1 MRTWQS
7 RDAAPGG
14 SNGFARVPPAAAR
27 SAQNVHSAAQRDGR
41 SNVHFMNGAKPLTQ
55 DDEELAA
62 RLKARDLE
70 ALGELYRRYGDAMR
84 TLARSMMRNVDH
96 ADDVVADS
104 LVRIRD
110 AAPGFRGPRG
120 LKTWV
125 LRIVANRCRDA
136 LRRRRF
142 EGGSPDELDPLAHA
156 GLRVDPGAEWD
167 EALDHPELLR
177 ALERAIAALPEEQR
191 EAVILKERLGLSVAE
206 TAQAMKISEG
216 AVKSRLFRAR
226 AALHAALKDWRPNA

>member
-1 MRTWQS
+1 
-7 RDAAPGG
+7 
-14 SNGFARVPPAAAR
+14 
-27 SAQNVHSAAQRDGR
+27 
-41 SNVHFMNGAKPLTQ
+41 
-55 DDEELAA
+55 
-62 RLKARDLE
+62 
-70 ALGELYRRYGDAMR
+70 MR
-84 TLARSMMRNVDH
+84 TLARSMLRNREQ

-104 LVRIRD
+104 LVRIRE
-110 AAPGFRGPRG
+110 AAPAFRGPRG

-142 EGGSPDELDPLAHA
+142 EGGSPDELDPLEHA

-167 EALDHPELLR
+167 EALDRKKLLDE
-177 ALERAIAALPEEQR
+177 LERAISMLPLEQR

-206 TAQAMKISEG
+206 TAEAMGVSEG

-226 AALHAALKDWRPNA
+226 ASLLAALREWRP